1 MQMKFTLKTTI
12 KATAEEIYS
21 TWLSSDG
28 HTSMTGGKA
37 TVSNKVGENFTAWDG
52 YISGKNISLE
62 SNYKIIQSWR
72 SSQFEESEE
81 DSIIEVILNE
91 SNDETELTL
100 IHSNIPESGE
110 HYKEGWDEH
119 YFQPMRLYFSNNNQ
133 LNQ

>member
-1 MQMKFTLKTTI
+1 MKFTLKTTI
-12 KATAEEIYS
+12 KATAKEIYS
-21 TWLSSDG
+21 AWLSSEG
-28 HTSMTGGKA
+28 HTSMTGGNA
-37 TVSNKVGENFTAWDG
+37 IVSNKVGESFTAWDG

-62 SNYKIIQSWR
+62 SNFKIIQSWR
-72 SSQFEESEE
+72 SSQFAESEE

-110 HYKEGWDEH
+110 HYKKGWDEH
-119 YFQPMRLYFSNNNQ
+119 YFQPMRLYFSSNNH